1 MRATELETQK
11 PITIIGKSDDKTIA
25 ERWKQH
31 NVHQWKDGYMHIP
44 PYICGICIPWNIQ
57 PH

>member
-25 ERWKQH
+25 ERWKQFKCQ
-31 NVHQWKDGYMHIP
+31 QWMN
-44 PYICGICIPWNIQ
+44 YI
-57 PH
+57 